1 MANVV
6 VEKVSKGF
14 VSSDRK
20 SRTDILSDVSLTVE
34 DREIVSVIGP
44 TGCGK
49 STLLRIIAGISAP
62 DSGRVTVGGKPVLD
76 SADAMSA
83 MVFQSFNLFPWR
95 TVLKNVEFGLEAKQL
110 TSGERKDIAMR
121 YVELVG
127 LKGFENYHPHE
138 LSGGMQ
144 QRAGLARALA
154 IEQEV
159 ILLDEPF
166 SSVDFL
172 TRESL
177 QHQVLKILL
186 ETKKTAI
193 FVTHNIDEAIALS
206 NRIFS
211 LGGRPA
217 TIKEVFTVDLPYPRT
232 DELLFSEKALSLKL
246 KLKHTL
252 VASGN
257 EQQIIGDRGDG
268 GRSPESPAED

>member
-6 VEKVSKGF
+6 VEQIRKSF
-14 VSSDRK
+14 TSSDGKR
-20 SRTDILSDVSLTVE
+20 RTDILRDVSLTVE
-34 DREIVSVIGP
+34 DREIVSIIGP

-49 STLLRIIAGISAP
+49 STLLRIIAGISTP
-62 DSGRVTVGGKPVLD
+62 DSGRVTIGGKAVLD
-76 SADAMSA
+76 SANPLSA

-95 TVLKNVEFGLEAKQL
+95 TVLKNLEFGLEAKNL
-110 TSGERKDIAMR
+110 TASERRKIAMH

-144 QRAGLARALA
+144 QRVGLARALA

-166 SSVDFL
+166 SSVDFI

-177 QHQVLKILL
+177 QHEVLKILL

-193 FVTHNIDEAIALS
+193 FITHNIDEAIALS
-206 NRIFS
+206 NRIIS

-217 TIKEVFTVDLPYPRT
+217 TIKDVIDVNLPYPRT
-232 DELLFSEKALSLKL
+232 DELLFSEKTLSLKL

-252 VASGN
+252 IAADN
-257 EQQIIGDRGDG
+257 EMQMRDKSEG
-268 GRSPESPAED
+268 GQYPQSPVED